1 MHMKRVLSLLTAAL
15 VVFGLVSC
23 ADGASVSIYK
33 IQLGNQ
39 IENLFIEDRD
49 MNSYRETVS
58 YVNRDGSPRFSYDI
72 YYERASDIYSGYNVC
87 ETIGD
92 YRLYAYEGAVYADA
106 GEGICAVLLLG
117 STYLDFVGEYLSGQ
131 FPFDAE
137 SLVQRYSRTENG
149 NTVVEYQSELTPQR
163 AASLAEF
170 GVDIQDKILSKY
182 TISPDDLILSIEYS
196 VLELSGECY
205 PICTRTFQSSDE
217 KADMFGSVAALEP
230 SISVDV
236 VYVGEEKSGRHF
248 TVPANIYV
256 GLDTGDGDY
265 SFYYDEQCTQPY
277 SYQDGKITENA
288 VIYARA
294 NR

>member
-15 VVFGLVSC
+15 VIFGLVSC

-170 GVDIQDKILSKY
+170 GVDLQDKILSKY

-205 PICTRTFQSSDE
+205 PICTRTFQSFDE